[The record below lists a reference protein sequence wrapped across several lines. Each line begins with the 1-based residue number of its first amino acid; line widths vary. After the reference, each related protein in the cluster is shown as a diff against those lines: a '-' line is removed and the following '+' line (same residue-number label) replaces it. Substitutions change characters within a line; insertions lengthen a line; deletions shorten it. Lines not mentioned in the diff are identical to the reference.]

1 MSRLPTTSPAQAGAW
16 LFELLG
22 AGHRARRPSLNTSA
36 ARRQSDRASQNLR
49 GFSTQE
55 GDRQRALEC
64 GDEADDDSVT
74 PVRQCWSIGS
84 GTGSA
89 GGSEPPPER
98 LESPGEEDRWKRSA
112 GQPATTVLAEGRRRA
127 AERTKDRGNPTIRK
141 RRWREPDG
149 PDGLHEERGHT
160 IGRPP
165 MRCGGDGQ
173 QPKPRSAA
181 RSESS
186 GRSDHLGLHGL
197 TSLAAKHSDV
207 RSRSFTRRT
216 CLRGRW
222 RRSGRSRAQRGATAN
237 GATQKS
243 DDIGPDAAAK
253 ADSGRRRSG
262 RRRSREGPPA
272 RATPTATTTDARFQN
287 GKPRRASGIGHRQ
300 RGSAQRTLAG
310 SNAMKTGRAQGKPGR
325 SSKTAGWQRGAG
337 DGANGS
343 AGGESSG
350 GR

>member
-36 ARRQSDRASQNLR
+36 ARRQSDRASRNLR

-55 GDRQRALEC
+55 GDRQRESEG

-89 GGSEPPPER
+89 GGSEPPPEC

-127 AERTKDRGNPTIRK
+127 AERTKNRGNPTIRK

-165 MRCGGDGQ
+165 MRCGGDGSA
-173 QPKPRSAA
+173 PKPGSAA
-181 RSESS
+181 RGESS

-197 TSLAAKHSDV
+197 TSFSAKHSDV

-222 RRSGRSRAQRGATAN
+222 RRSGRSRAQHGATAN

-243 DDIGPDAAAK
+243 DAHRTG
-253 ADSGRRRSG
+253 RSG
-262 RRRSREGPPA
+262 ESRQRTGAKRETKEPGGAACKGDTDSHHDGREVPEREAQESIGHRTPA
-272 RATPTATTTDARFQN
+272 TGFGATDARREQ
-287 GKPRRASGIGHRQ
+287 SHED
-300 RGSAQRTLAG
+300 
-310 SNAMKTGRAQGKPGR
+310 R
-325 SSKTAGWQRGAG
+325 SSPGETRTQLENGRMAAGRW
-337 DGANGS
+337 
-343 AGGESSG
+343 
-350 GR
+350 